1 MFRRLVPCAAVVLAV
16 SCASP
21 QVVREGPGWRELKV
35 SDTQTKVELTS
46 EDPAVLASVARGHP
60 DPAIRRAAVD
70 KIQDPAVLAE
80 VARQD
85 ADAGVRGRAVAR
97 VVDTRVLAEI
107 AKNDKDP
114 AVQAVAA
121 ERRDLL
127 RFVGPKHPEFA
138 AWATLSPGTWV
149 KFKAELRVSGDAT
162 TIDVLRT
169 LTKVGP
175 EGAVLEQRNA
185 ATGKA
190 VQGAVKTMLDR
201 AEAPAG
207 RRVEGEESID
217 VRGRRVECLTS
228 LVSGQFGGTIAR
240 VKTWRAA
247 EVPGGIAR
255 LDVEESP
262 QGEPLRYLRA
272 WAVQWGP

>member
-1 MFRRLVPCAAVVLAV
+1 MFRRLAACFAVVLAAC
-16 SCASP
+16 SAP
-21 QVVREGPGWRELKV
+21 QVVREGPGWREIKI
-35 SDTQTKVELTS
+35 SDTQTKVELTAS
-46 EDPAVLASVARGHP
+46 DPAVLAGVARTHP
-60 DPAIRRAAVD
+60 DPGIRAAAAD
-70 KIQDPAVLAE
+70 KVADPAVLADL
-80 VARQD
+80 ARLD

-97 VVDTRVLAEI
+97 VVDTRVLAEV

-114 AVQAVAA
+114 AVQALAA
-121 ERRDLL
+121 ERRDLV

-138 AWATLSPGTWV
+138 GWSGAAPGTWV
-149 KFKAELRVSGDAT
+149 KFKTELKGSGESVT
-162 TIDVLRT
+162 VDVLRT
-169 LTKVGP
+169 LAKVGP
-175 EGAVLEQRNA
+175 EGAVLEQRNV

-190 VQGAVKTMLDR
+190 LQGAVKTMLDR

-217 VRGRRVECLTS
+217 VRGRRMECLTS

-255 LDVEESP
+255 VDVEESP

-272 WAVQWGP
+272 WAIQWGP